1 MQNLIAVQIIL
12 VGVWICQQQ
21 MLSQSQIIAYVK
33 NVQRKLMTRKLEE
46 LFDLPENE
54 GLTEEV
60 VPDNIPKPTP
70 ENNPIM
76 QNTLSELDKVQ
87 AALPQVRGLE
97 ASDTEMDEL
106 ANKATKGFDDM
117 MDLGMNVDSRWASD
131 IFGVASQMLG
141 HAITAK
147 TAKLNKKLKMV
158 DLQLK
163 KANLDQK
170 AGTNKD
176 TTVDGTGVVL
186 DRNALL
192 DRLLSKNK
200 DEK

>member
-1 MQNLIAVQIIL
+1 
-12 VGVWICQQQ
+12 
-21 MLSQSQIIAYVK
+21 
-33 NVQRKLMTRKLEE
+33 MTKKLEE
-46 LFDLPENE
+46 LFDLPTDE
-54 GLTEEV
+54 GLPEEV
-60 VPDNIPKPTP
+60 VPDNVPEAKP

-87 AALPQVRGLE
+87 AALPMVRGLE
-97 ASDTEMDEL
+97 ASDIEMDEL
-106 ANKATKGFDDM
+106 AEKATKGFDDM

-131 IFGVASQMLG
+131 IFGVASTMLG

-163 KANLDQK
+163 KATLDQR
-170 AGTNKD
+170 ANANKEE
-176 TTVDGTGVVL
+176 TVDGTGVIL

-192 DRLLSKNK
+192 DRLLNK
-200 DEK
+200 DKEEK

>member
-1 MQNLIAVQIIL
+1 
-12 VGVWICQQQ
+12 
-21 MLSQSQIIAYVK
+21 
-33 NVQRKLMTRKLEE
+33 MTRKLEE
-46 LFDLPENE
+46 LFELPESSDDD
-54 GLTEEV
+54 GLANEV
-60 VPDNIPKPTP
+60 VPDNVPEAKP

-87 AALPQVRGLE
+87 AALPMVRGLE

-106 ANKATKGFDDM
+106 ADKATKGFDDM

-131 IFGVASQMLG
+131 IFGVASTMLG

-170 AGTNKD
+170 ANANKEE
-176 TTVDGTGVVL
+176 TVDGTGVVL

-192 DRLLSKNK
+192 DRLLNK
-200 DEK
+200 DKEEK

>member
-1 MQNLIAVQIIL
+1 
-12 VGVWICQQQ
+12 
-21 MLSQSQIIAYVK
+21 
-33 NVQRKLMTRKLEE
+33 MTKKLEE
-46 LFDLPENE
+46 LFDLPTDE
-54 GLTEEV
+54 GLTEEL
-60 VPDNIPKPTP
+60 VPDNVPEPTP

-97 ASDTEMDEL
+97 ASDTEMDDL
-106 ANKATKGFDDM
+106 ADKATKGFDDM

-131 IFGVASQMLG
+131 IFGVASTMLG

-170 AGTNKD
+170 VATTND
-176 TTVDGTGVVL
+176 ETVNGTGIVL

-192 DRLLSKNK
+192 DRLLSDDKEQKNSN
-200 DEK
+200 

>member
-1 MQNLIAVQIIL
+1 
-12 VGVWICQQQ
+12 
-21 MLSQSQIIAYVK
+21 
-33 NVQRKLMTRKLEE
+33 MTKKLEE
-46 LFDLPENE
+46 LFDLPTDE

-60 VPDNIPKPTP
+60 TPDNVPEAVP
-70 ENNPIM
+70 ENNEIM

-97 ASDTEMDEL
+97 ASDNEMDEL
-106 ANKATKGFDDM
+106 AEKATKGFDDL

-131 IFGVASQMLG
+131 IFGVASTMLG

-170 AGTNKD
+170 VISNNEEIAT
-176 TTVDGTGVVL
+176 GTGIVL

-192 DRLLSKNK
+192 DRLLNK
-200 DEK
+200 DKEEK

>member
-1 MQNLIAVQIIL
+1 
-12 VGVWICQQQ
+12 
-21 MLSQSQIIAYVK
+21 
-33 NVQRKLMTRKLEE
+33 MTKKLEE
-46 LFDLPENE
+46 LFDLPTDE

-60 VPDNIPKPTP
+60 VPDNVPEPTP

-97 ASDTEMDEL
+97 ASDTEMDDL
-106 ANKATKGFDDM
+106 ADKATKGFDDM

-131 IFGVASQMLG
+131 IFGVASTMLG

-170 AGTNKD
+170 AIAKTED
-176 TTVDGTGVVL
+176 IATGTGVVL

-192 DRLLSKNK
+192 DRLLNK
-200 DEK
+200 DKETK